1 MASDQLTPGSFNHK
15 YATIGKYQY
24 HYVEEGN
31 PTGLPVVLVHGFPD
45 LWFGWRHQIRFLAS
59 QHGPQGQG
67 YRVIAVDLL
76 GYGATSKPQSADG
89 SGDAHP
95 DYSPKT
101 VAGHVVA
108 LMDQLGIAKAVLVG
122 HDWGCGITSRIGW
135 HFPEKV
141 FAQICVGNPQRPVT
155 KDFISLDELE
165 KENHMFSY
173 FKYFASA
180 QAIHDMDTGMDDYI
194 GAVFCDSTGN
204 NEEDRKYY
212 IDNLRPEGFHGPLS
226 YYRTFRMSHQED
238 LPMVGKRYTI
248 PTLLMVVIEDLIL
261 VPEYVRSVN
270 LDYVDKLEYLDIETG
285 GHFVLTENP
294 DAVNQGIKNYIEK
307 LFGAGEIAKENEK
320 VVAEV
325 AKEEMKEVKE
335 EELEEEKEVRNRE
348 QAIEV
353 ATDKIIHRDSEVVN
367 MDLSRQS
374 HHHISAPQECHTTLG
389 GHRY

>member
-31 PTGLPVVLVHGFPD
+31 PSGLPVVLVHGFPD

-59 QHGPQGQG
+59 QRGPQGQG

-76 GYGATSKPQSADG
+76 GYGATSKPQSEDS

-108 LMDQLGIAKAVLVG
+108 LMDQLGIAKAVLAG
-122 HDWGCGITSRIGW
+122 HDWG
-135 HFPEKV
+135 
-141 FAQICVGNPQRPVT
+141 VGNPQRPVT
-155 KDFISLDELE
+155 KDFISLEKLE
-165 KENHMFSY
+165 KENQMFSY

-180 QAIHDMDTGMDDYI
+180 QAVHDMDTGMDDYI

-204 NEEDRKYY
+204 TEEDRKYY

-270 LDYVDKLEYLDIETG
+270 LDYVDKLEYLDIENG

-307 LFGAGEIAKENEK
+307 LFAAGEIAKENEK
-320 VVAEV
+320 VAAEV
-325 AKEEMKEVKE
+325 AKEEMKEEKEEKEGELE

-353 ATDKIIHRDSEVVN
+353 LELNDAPGAEGPSYSSSCRVKSIKHF
-367 MDLSRQS
+367 S
-374 HHHISAPQECHTTLG
+374 H
-389 GHRY
+389 GHEHGPVLLESGERSKKAKL